1 MAEETKKDTMGA
13 ESNPEAQKPN
23 QTNAEKPKEAEKIT
37 ITKDELDRKLQTE
50 ADKRVTSALK
60 TAQAKW
66 EEDYEKRLKQ
76 EKAEAEK
83 LSKLSEEEKRK
94 VLDEKR
100 ERELEVREKSI
111 YRKEMEIAA
120 IKILDGKKLPVK
132 FAHLLLGE
140 NADETHSNIETF
152 EKEYHEAIENKVNDR
167 MKGFTPKNATS
178 SAKTITMNDIIR
190 QAGKK

>member
-1 MAEETKKDTMGA
+1 MAEETKTNDTQGA
-13 ESNPEAQKPN
+13 EKNLEAQKNQHPN
-23 QTNAEKPKEAEKIT
+23 ADKNNDQIVLTKE
-37 ITKDELDRKLQTE
+37 ELDKKLQAE

-66 EEDYEKRLKQ
+66 EEDYEIRLQK

-83 LSKLSEEEKRK
+83 LAKLSDEEKRK

-100 ERELEVREKSI
+100 ERELAEREKSI
-111 YRKEMEIAA
+111 YKKELEIAA

-132 FAHLLLGE
+132 FAHLLLGD

-152 EKEYHEAIENKVNDR
+152 EKEYHEAIEKQVNER
-167 MKGFTPKNATS
+167 MKGYTPKS
-178 SAKTITMNDIIR
+178 STPQSKTITMNDIIR
-190 QAGKK
+190 GASRK